1 MPSCALLCPPAEEI
15 LPRVRFASNRLES
28 AQETRWHHWCLPLHI
43 TAFSLRYNIPLGAEA
58 GHRLGIWELR
68 VEWGRIFRGIQ
79 SLSRYS
85 GPQKHHETAA
95 PPENERNRIWENF
108 LGTVERQSKMR
119 FEPDSS
125 PETLK
130 PHYAELLASS
140 SYQSRGDMKTKM
152 TYRGFKRLW
161 CDICLI
167 EKAAVV
173 SKFCM
178 LPLLHSRMEIALN
191 FNL

>member
-1 MPSCALLCPPAEEI
+1 M
-15 LPRVRFASNRLES
+15 
-28 AQETRWHHWCLPLHI
+28 
-43 TAFSLRYNIPLGAEA
+43 
-58 GHRLGIWELR
+58 
-68 VEWGRIFRGIQ
+68 
-79 SLSRYS
+79 
-85 GPQKHHETAA
+85 K
-95 PPENERNRIWENF
+95 
-108 LGTVERQSKMR
+108 

-140 SYQSRGDMKTKM
+140 SYQSRADMKTKM
-152 TYRGFKRLW
+152 TYRDFKRLW

-178 LPLLHSRMEIALN
+178 LPLLQSRIEIALN